1 MKPVSIHIDKL
12 YKNDLPSED
21 CKISVPF
28 SKGILFEQDLPAL
41 RLLDPTS
48 KAACPLQP
56 FPVAFWP
63 DRSIR
68 YLMLYFQADIPGNG
82 KKTLTLV
89 KEEADAPVPTAGGSR
104 ILLSSPE
111 NEDLLAATNGT
122 LAFSLKNGSA
132 SLFENLSACGLSFSA
147 DQFEGPV
154 LTVNGEKLPFRIEK
168 WREIPRGGSLSTVL
182 EGDGFYEYEK
192 ADKGK
197 LRCTVRLT
205 LNAGKPWIDAESG
218 SIDRIIVL
226 ADKGLIH
233 VPASGRVGDTR
244 AIACL
249 SCEVRSKPVSAQIH
263 FRSALAPSAAH
274 ASYALKSRI
283 LRDHD
288 SGTPLPINAPAF
300 FGTPLHPEIPVV
312 H

>member
-28 SKGILFEQDLPAL
+28 AKGILFEQDLPAL
-41 RLLDPTS
+41 RLLDPAAKT
-48 KAACPLQP
+48 ACPLQP

-89 KEEADAPVPTAGGSR
+89 KEEADAPVPTVGGSR

-111 NEDLLAATNGT
+111 NEDLLAAANGALT
-122 LAFSLKNGSA
+122 FSLKSGSA
-132 SLFENLSACGLSFSA
+132 SLFENLSACGLNFSA

-197 LRCTVRLT
+197 LRCTIRLT
-205 LNAGKPWIDAESG
+205 LNAGKPWPKEN
-218 SIDRIIVL
+218 
-226 ADKGLIH
+226 
-233 VPASGRVGDTR
+233 
-244 AIACL
+244 
-249 SCEVRSKPVSAQIH
+249 
-263 FRSALAPSAAH
+263 F
-274 ASYALKSRI
+274 
-283 LRDHD
+283 
-288 SGTPLPINAPAF
+288 
-300 FGTPLHPEIPVV
+300 
-312 H
+312 